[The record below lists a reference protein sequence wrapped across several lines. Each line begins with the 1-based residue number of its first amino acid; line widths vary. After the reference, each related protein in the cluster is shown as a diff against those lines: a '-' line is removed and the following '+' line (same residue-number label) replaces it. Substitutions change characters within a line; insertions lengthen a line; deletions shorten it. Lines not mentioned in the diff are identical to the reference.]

1 MWWQRLFK
9 RRLSYS
15 FSQYLTSIRLHIARC
30 LDEKGWKRLDE
41 PHQALFHDDYMEL
54 DDVVSAHLEQKHLLW
69 SLLRR
74 HQLDWM
80 PLTFPVNDLTYPKV
94 LDDIKATV
102 KESIPIW
109 FLKPALLNNGDEI
122 VILHNIDQVADYFR
136 SPKHL
141 EGDHVLQRAV
151 HPPAL
156 ISGRK
161 FTFRLSGILTNEPGV
176 YLYDTGYLNISAL
189 LYEDGED
196 LTLKKRH
203 VTNYLIEGKIAGIE
217 QRLSSEYPQFKTQI
231 YPKMMEIA
239 KSTVLALLSEYP
251 NYLKRDDKPKF
262 EIFGFDFMLD
272 QSGRL
277 WLIEI
282 NQGPDFPVDPNHPLF
297 KTLWDP
303 FWHDVT
309 NNFVLPLFPEFTKAI
324 PHRARWVR
332 LI

>member
-1 MWWQRLFK
+1 MWWKRFFR
-9 RRLSYS
+9 RRLTYS
-15 FSQYLTSIRLHIARC
+15 FNQYLTSIRLHIARC

-41 PHQALFHDDYMEL
+41 PQHALFHDADMEL
-54 DDVVSAHLEQKHLLW
+54 DDAVSAHLEQKHLLC
-69 SLLRR
+69 LLLKR

-94 LDDIKATV
+94 IEDIKATV
-102 KESIPIW
+102 TEEIPIW

-122 VILHNIDQVADYFR
+122 LLLNDINEVATYFKKAR
-136 SPKHL
+136 HL

-156 ISGRK
+156 IEGRK

-189 LYEDGED
+189 LYNDGED
-196 LTLKKRH
+196 LALKKRH
-203 VTNYLIEGKIAGIE
+203 VTNYLIEGEIAGIE
-217 QRLSSEYPQFKTQI
+217 QRLSSEYPQFKSQI
-231 YPKMMEIA
+231 YPKMIEIV
-239 KSTVLALLSEYP
+239 KSTVLALLGEYP
-251 NYLKRDDKPKF
+251 NYLRQDDKPKF

-272 QSGRL
+272 QANRL

-297 KTLWDP
+297 STLWDP

-309 NNFVLPLFPEFTKAI
+309 DNFVLPLFPELTKAI
-324 PHRARWVR
+324 PNRQRWVR
-332 LI
+332 VI

>member
-15 FSQYLTSIRLHIARC
+15 FNQYLTSIRLHIARC

-41 PHQALFHDDYMEL
+41 PHQALFHDEYMEL

-69 SLLRR
+69 GLLRR
-74 HQLDWM
+74 HQLDCM
-80 PLTFPVNDLTYPKV
+80 PLTFPMNDLTYPKV
-94 LDDIKATV
+94 LEDIRATV
-102 KESIPIW
+102 KEAIPIW

-122 VILHNIDQVADYFR
+122 VLLNDINQVADYFR
-136 SPKHL
+136 RPKHL

-156 ISGRK
+156 MEGRK

-189 LYEDGED
+189 RYEDGAD

-203 VTNYLIEGKIAGIE
+203 VTNYLIEGNIAGIE

-231 YPKMMEIA
+231 YPKMMEIV

-251 NYLKRDDKPKF
+251 NYLRRDEKAKF

-272 QSGRL
+272 QANRL

-297 KTLWDP
+297 DTLWDP

-309 NNFVLPLFPEFTKAI
+309 DNFVLPLFAEITKAI
-324 PHRARWVR
+324 PHRQRWVR
-332 LI
+332 LV